1 MAAAALALLLLLAAV
16 STTLTLTPAP
26 GEPALTPSPSPASGR
41 GAEGE
46 GTPTAEAIVA
56 RDLSGRCV
64 PEPGRAACDPV
75 RAALWAGDV
84 EAWRTW
90 AAARGEPPPT
100 PAQVQTA
107 TINLRLGAGD
117 PAARI
122 DLARATGQ
130 PLPLI
135 TAVRLRLLNGRALVT
150 GVELSNLGTAPAD
163 LSGVEV
169 AGGAARLAPGTALP
183 PGGRCAVGVGS
194 TSPCPLAPAGP
205 GLAGAFVPVLLVP
218 GEAVHL
224 RAPDG
229 RLLDEFVLP

>member
-1 MAAAALALLLLLAAV
+1 VAAAALALLLLLAAV

-41 GAEGE
+41 RAGGE

-90 AAARGEPPPT
+90 AAARGDPPPT

-130 PLPLI
+130 PLLLI

-150 GVELSNLGTAPAD
+150 GVELSNPGAAPAD